1 MTLIEKIENLIA
13 SPLHSERY
21 EIVRIQISGNIR
33 KTLQIMIERLD
44 DVSITVDDCEK
55 VSRLVSAIMDV
66 EDPLQDAYTLEV
78 SSAGMDR
85 PLVKPK
91 DFKRFEGHAIKVTLI
106 EAVQN
111 RKKFIAEL
119 TSADDLG
126 IKLSL
131 LDGGAEQLVFDI
143 PYGHI
148 QNAKLYIDFD
158 NYRIKGKSG
167 DKSTN
172 KA

>member
-1 MTLIEKIENLIA
+1 MSVTQKIEALIA
-13 SPLHSERY
+13 PPLLSEGY
-21 EIVRIQISGNIR
+21 EIVRIQHSGNIR
-33 KTLQIMIERLD
+33 KTLQIMIER
-44 DVSITVDDCEK
+44 VDGVDIIVNDCEK
-55 VSRLVSAIMDV
+55 ASRLISAIMDV
-66 EDPLQDAYTLEV
+66 EDPLPEAYTLEV
-78 SSAGMDR
+78 SSTGIDR

-91 DFKRFEGHAIKVTLI
+91 DFKRFTGHAIKISLV
-106 EAVQN
+106 EAVHN
-111 RKKFIAEL
+111 RKKFVAEL

-131 LDGGAEQLVFDI
+131 LEGAEQLVFDI

-158 NYRIKGKSG
+158 NYRLEGKSG

-172 KA
+172 QD